1 MKFLFLFLLITFS
14 LDSKAN
20 YPFLNFSKNNIKLSK
35 YNFQR
40 YIKPQVKQIIDE
52 FFFLLKKQDPVHHH
66 LIALNDNI
74 SLVMNKWNLL
84 IPKCQST
91 YKNEDCK
98 YKLKLIY
105 TKLKNIEN
113 SIFKLYA
120 NQSIA
125 KRNTQTD
132 NYLLFLTHLTTLSNS
147 VYFISQQIEI
157 EIISSN
163 HSSLS
168 IKDESDI
175 SSELNNVKKI
185 TNQLITIFVQQNM
198 NKHFSELW
206 NEFIYVLKKNVLKTN
221 SKNYLIDRLGE
232 LNSSWNIFHMNL
244 LKSNIAT
251 NRHMTNSILIMH
263 NRWNNILKIILDSHK
278 DRN

>member
-1 MKFLFLFLLITFS
+1 MKYIFLFLLITYSFS
-14 LDSKAN
+14 SKAN

-40 YIKPQVKQIIDE
+40 YIKPQVKQIINE
-52 FFFLLKKQDPVHHH
+52 FFFLLKKQHPIHQH
-66 LIALNDNI
+66 LIALNDNT
-74 SLVMNKWNLL
+74 SLILKQWNLL
-84 IPKCQST
+84 IPKCQSF
-91 YKNEDCK
+91 YHKEDCK
-98 YKLKLIY
+98 HQLKLIY
-105 TKLKNIEN
+105 TKIKNIEN
-113 SIFKLYA
+113 RIFKLYA

-147 VYFISQQIEI
+147 FYFMSQQIEI
-157 EIISSN
+157 EIISSD

-175 SSELNNVKKI
+175 SSELNKVKRI
-185 TNQLITIFVQQNM
+185 TNQLITIFVQQSM

-206 NEFIYVLKKNVLKTN
+206 NEFIYVLKHNVLKTN

-232 LNSSWNIFHMNL
+232 LNSSWNVFHMNL
-244 LKSNIAT
+244 LKSNISAS
-251 NRHMTNSILIMH
+251 RHMTNSILIMH